1 VQTRPNIASQQQL
14 CRIHEMMTQHK
25 FYKKKKKKKKKKKL
39 TGISCA
45 LLLCRNT
52 QDAMM
57 MKIL

>member
-1 VQTRPNIASQQQL
+1 MQTRPNIASQQQL

-25 FYKKKKKKKKKKKL
+25 FYKKKKKKKL

-45 LLLCRNT
+45 LLLYRNP

-57 MKIL
+57 IL